1 MVATNELQN
10 LLRARYPRDQYAY
23 FEELPDATGS
33 LKHRPADAFCISLW
47 PSRGLW
53 TAGFELK
60 VSRADWQKELKQP
73 RKAERFFNYCDYWW
87 LVVGDQS
94 IVQPGEFPETW
105 GRLAVAGGKL
115 KVIVEA
121 PKNEAIAMPRSFLAS
136 LLRQAQ
142 EQLNP
147 QRELDRVRQEG
158 YEEGRKA
165 GQQAQQ
171 YVIDGLQKRIT
182 SFEQAAGVKLE
193 SWNFGEL
200 AEAYR
205 IVRDNKIDAHKVVLH
220 DIQKRAQKIVDAIG
234 NLEGYVP
241 TIT

>member
-1 MVATNELQN
+1 MIATHELRN
-10 LLRARYPRDQYAY
+10 LLRAKYPRDQYAF
-23 FEELPDATGS
+23 FEELPDATGG
-33 LKHRPADAFCISLW
+33 LKQRTADAFCISLW

-87 LVVGDQS
+87 LVVGDKS
-94 IVQPGEFPETW
+94 IVHPGELPETW
-105 GRLAVAGGKL
+105 GMLALVGGKL

-121 PKNEAIAMPRSFLAS
+121 PKNEALAMPRPFLAS

-147 QRELDRVRQEG
+147 QRELDRARQQG
-158 YEEGRKA
+158 FEEGRAA
-165 GQQAQQ
+165 GGKWKQ
-171 YVIDGLQKRIT
+171 YEVDNLQRKIT
-182 SFEQAAGVKLE
+182 AFEDAAGVKLDT
-193 SWNFGEL
+193 WNAGSL

-205 IVRDNKIDAHKVVLH
+205 LVRENRIDSHTAVLR
-220 DIQKRAQKIVDAIG
+220 DLRDRAQKIVETIG
-234 NLEGYVP
+234 NLEGTDNV
-241 TIT
+241 